1 MYHFFLR
8 STTAAAAVSA
18 TATKPPATELPVLVL
33 SDSAAELFAVAS
45 EAFEVVVVVVV
56 EALEEV
62 VVLALELEFAALDSV
77 LFS

>member
-1 MYHFFLR
+1 M
-8 STTAAAAVSA
+8 
-18 TATKPPATELPVLVL
+18 VL

-62 VVLALELEFAALDSV
+62 VVPALELEFAALDSV